1 MYTQFFAYMV
11 PVGKKNDIN
20 TGRKGSKK
28 NNTELYFI
36 HPNGTSIISGEDQS
50 KSSKNVLILKY
61 GLLLKTMSKNPE
73 IILE

>member
-1 MYTQFFAYMV
+1 MV

-20 TGRKGSKK
+20 TGRKGFKK

-36 HPNGTSIISGEDQS
+36 HPNGTFSGEDQS